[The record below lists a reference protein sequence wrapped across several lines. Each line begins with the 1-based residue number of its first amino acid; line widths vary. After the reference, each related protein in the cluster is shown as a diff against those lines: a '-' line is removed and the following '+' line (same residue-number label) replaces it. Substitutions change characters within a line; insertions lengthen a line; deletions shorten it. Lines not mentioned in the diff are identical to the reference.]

1 MARRAGRAL
10 SPNLKIPCFTCQC
23 DDDNVRAHT
32 SWSRILLLVYWLLLS
47 ALLQLLKHP
56 TRMMTSLPAI
66 NEDDMSYGSDSSFEE
81 QECKRRRAGKVV
93 LLAATMLFAE
103 NRRKAKA
110 RGRRRSANR
119 KRNRKTPEEILAEGV
134 CDGHLKDEYRM
145 SKESLLK
152 LHSLVKPFLE
162 ARITRRLRGDA
173 IPSLVRV
180 MMTLRYLAGSR
191 WVDIVRIH
199 GVSKSSLFLCIRQV
213 TRAIVRHPL
222 IGKPKFPTDEV
233 EAKEYADEWA
243 SLSGPP
249 AGRRGVLSGCIG
261 AIDGILIKTRAPTN
275 NETVRV
281 TDFYSG
287 HKCTVGLNVQ
297 VVCDARKRIIFLS
310 VLCPGKT
317 NDLVAYESSK
327 VASLIEGLPAGYY
340 ALGDNAY
347 VNSNH
352 LLVPFPGKLCN
363 TDPRDAFNFYLSQ
376 LRVRVENCFAL
387 LVGRWGIFWG
397 RLRMPL
403 RYQPIIIKAT
413 CCLHNFCI
421 DEGDVNPCK
430 PPRRTE
436 NSDEVAA
443 TDEDGRLIDP
453 SWNTMYGFQRSVAFD
468 SLRDDLVSFIASEGL
483 VRPPI

>member
-1 MARRAGRAL
+1 M
-10 SPNLKIPCFTCQC
+10 P
-23 DDDNVRAHT
+23 
-32 SWSRILLLVYWLLLS
+32 
-47 ALLQLLKHP
+47 
-56 TRMMTSLPAI
+56 SLPTI
-66 NEDDMSYGSDSSFEE
+66 NEDTSYDSESSFEE
-81 QECKRRRAGKVV
+81 QECKRRRAENLA
-93 LLAATMLFAE
+93 LLAAAMFCAK
-103 NRRKAKA
+103 NHRKPKA
-110 RGRRRSANR
+110 PARRRTANR
-119 KRNRKTPEEILAEGV
+119 KRNQKDPEVILAEGV

-152 LHSLVKPFLE
+152 LHSLLKPFLE
-162 ARITRRLRGDA
+162 VSAQKFRGDT
-173 IPSLVRV
+173 IPSLVKV

-199 GVSKSSLFLCIRQV
+199 GVSKPALYVCIGQV
-213 TRAIVRHPL
+213 IRAIIRHPL
-222 IGKPKFPTDEV
+222 IGKAKFPTDEV
-233 EAKEYADEWA
+233 EAKKYAEQWA

-249 AGRRGVLSGCIG
+249 GGRRGVLSGCIG
-261 AIDGILIKTRAPTN
+261 AIDGILIKTRAPTKK
-275 NETVRV
+275 ETVRV

-287 HKCTVGLNVQ
+287 HKSTVGLNVQ

-327 VASLIEGLPAGYY
+327 VASLIEGLPAGFY
-340 ALGDNAY
+340 AVGDNAY

-352 LLVPFPGKLCN
+352 LLVPFPGKLSN

-397 RLRMPL
+397 PLRMPL
-403 RYQPIIIKAT
+403 RYQPMIIKAT

-421 DEGDVNPCK
+421 DEGDVNPAK
-430 PPRRTE
+430 PPRRTQ
-436 NSDEVAA
+436 NSAEVAA
-443 TDEDGRLIDP
+443 TDEEGRLIHP
-453 SWNTMYGFQRSVAFD
+453 SWNTMYRFQRSGVTVD

-483 VRPPI
+483 MRPPTRPRDN